1 MDNLKAGIRRRIGL
15 CCVML
20 FFLPSVGVMGNSV
33 FLDDGQQ
40 SGVAKKIKRSPDVS
54 LAVDN
59 SESPGVSIQT
69 AGAKEITGLEYA
81 QITGHDSEQLTRSL
95 SASARYTSCPTITVT
110 NATNRT
116 VKAFALGLINKQS
129 NSLDILRIGDHPLAP
144 SEEFVVKPA
153 EWAKARKKTTKTFVH
168 DGGVSREDE
177 SLPGWSSEEM
187 WFPGNT
193 TDFYIFVGEVEFSDG
208 SRWFT
213 KRDK

>member
-1 MDNLKAGIRRRIGL
+1 MDKLKSGFPKRIGL
-15 CCVML
+15 CGVML
-20 FFLPSVGVMGNSV
+20 LFLLSVAVISNGM
-33 FLDDGQQ
+33 FLDNGQQ
-40 SGVAKKIKRSPDVS
+40 GGVAKKIKRSPEVS

-59 SESPGVSIQT
+59 SESPAVSIQV

-95 SASARYTSCPTITVT
+95 PASGRYTSCPTITVANT
-110 NATNRT
+110 TNRT

-129 NSLDILRIGDHPLAP
+129 NSLDILRMGDHPLGP
-144 SEEFVVKPA
+144 FEEFVVKPA
-153 EWAKARKKTTKTFVH
+153 EWAKARKKSTKTFVH
-168 DGGVSREDE
+168 DGGGSREDN
-177 SLPGWSSEEM
+177 SMPGWSSEEM
-187 WFPGNT
+187 WFPGNI